1 MQKRTVFILSGA
13 AVLLVALLLIGFLV
27 IAPAITSANS
37 TPAATPTVT
46 ATAIPSTP
54 TTSSKKNQIAK
65 ILKQNGPQILNQ
77 IAQGLHMTSAQLQT
91 QLQSGKTLSQIAT
104 TQNIS
109 TSQLQIIVTNAV
121 KSALQPSVD
130 NGTINQL
137 QVTALVKRLQKNP
150 KVLENVLKAKASKTS

>member
-13 AVLLVALLLIGFLV
+13 AVLLIALLLIGFLV
-27 IAPAITSANS
+27 VAPAITSANS

-46 ATAIPSTP
+46 AIATPSTP
-54 TTSSKKNQIAK
+54 TTGSKKNQIAK
-65 ILKQNGPQILNQ
+65 ILKQNGSQILNQ
-77 IAQGLHMTSAQLQT
+77 IAQGLHMTPAQLKT

-104 TQNIS
+104 TQNVS
-109 TSQLQIIVTNAV
+109 ATQLQIIVTNVV

-137 QVTALVKRLQKNP
+137 QVNALVKRLQKKP
-150 KVLENVLKAKASKTS
+150 LVLERILKTS